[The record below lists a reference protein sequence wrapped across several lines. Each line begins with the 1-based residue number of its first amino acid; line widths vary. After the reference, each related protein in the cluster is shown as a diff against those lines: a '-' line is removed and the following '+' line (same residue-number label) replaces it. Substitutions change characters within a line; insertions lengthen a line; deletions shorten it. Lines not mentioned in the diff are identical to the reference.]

1 MITKLEQIVTTVQ
14 SRPRKRLVVAYA
26 EDAHT
31 IQAVNAAVQMGIVDA
46 TLVGNRAEIAR
57 QCMAL
62 EIDPHTFKIVEE
74 EGDMACVNRA
84 VRMINE
90 GEGGILM
97 KGLVSTDKYMRGIL
111 NKEFG
116 LLPPKGVLSHLTVL
130 ELPHYH
136 KLLLVSDVAV
146 IPYPDMNQKMAI
158 IRYLA
163 QTARAMGIEKPKI
176 GIIAPSEQVLTG
188 LQSSLDAAV
197 LAKMADRGQ
206 FGEVQLDGPLALDV
220 ALFAEVA
227 QIKHLKSPVA
237 GDADCLLFPNLDAGN
252 VFFKAANQLCKAPL
266 AAMVV
271 GAKAPCVLTSRG
283 DSAESKLYSIALAA
297 LSAR

>member
-1 MITKLEQIVTTVQ
+1 MIAAVK

-31 IQAVNAAVQMGIVDA
+31 LEAVNAAVQMGIVEA

-62 EIDPHTFKIVEE
+62 EIDPHAFKIAEE
-74 EGDMACVNRA
+74 DGDVPCVNKA
-84 VRMINE
+84 VRMIND
-90 GEGGILM
+90 GEGDILM

-116 LLPPKGVLSHLTVL
+116 LLPPKGILSHLTVF
-130 ELPHYH
+130 ELPNYP
-136 KLLLVSDVAV
+136 KLLLVTDVAV
-146 IPYPDMNQKMAI
+146 IPYPDLNQKMALV
-158 IRYLA
+158 RYLA
-163 QTARAMGIEKPKI
+163 QTARALGIEKPKI
-176 GIIAPSEQVLTG
+176 GVIAPSEQLLPG
-188 LQSSLDAAV
+188 LQSSIDAAV

-206 FGEVQLDGPLALDV
+206 FGDVILDGPLALDV
-220 ALFAEVA
+220 ALYAEVA
-227 QIKHLKSPVA
+227 QIKHLNSPVA
-237 GDADCLLFPNLDAGN
+237 GDVDCLLFPNLDAGN
-252 VFFKAANQLCKAPL
+252 VFFKAANQICRAPL

-283 DSAESKLYSIALAA
+283 DTPESKLYSIALAA